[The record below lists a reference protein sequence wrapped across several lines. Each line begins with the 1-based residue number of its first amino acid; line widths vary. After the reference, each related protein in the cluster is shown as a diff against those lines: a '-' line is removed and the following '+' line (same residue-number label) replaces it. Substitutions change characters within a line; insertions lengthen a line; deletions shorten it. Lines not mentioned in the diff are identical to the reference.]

1 MQIPD
6 EFKLAGFTITVVD
19 KENLV
24 EERGIIGEA
33 VYSKQLI
40 YLDKNAVPVNETVEQ
55 AYLHELVHWI
65 LYVMN
70 EDQLKDNEK
79 FVDIFAHLLYQA
91 ISSGEQG

>member
-33 VYSKQLI
+33 VYGKQLI
-40 YLDKNAVPVNETVEQ
+40 YLDRSAAPVSETIEQ
-55 AYLHELVHWI
+55 AYLHELIHWI

-79 FVDIFAHLLYQA
+79 FVDVFAHLLYQTLTT
-91 ISSGEQG
+91 GKTK